1 MEDLILYD
9 VNRKKKQI
17 IRNCIEYDCA
27 IGRNAYSDN
36 DFILKTPFDKNDL
49 YEVGEWVSYGYTEY
63 GGIIR
68 SREIDTAN
76 ETVTYTGQSF
86 RGILSTILENF
97 VINRP
102 DKYSGTPHGI
112 MNEILRR
119 KSAEILGVHIFPNNP
134 PLNRIY
140 TATGE
145 DTTEAEVGAYSTS
158 GLICTNILYLHDN
171 IVKSFSTAE
180 NKPIKSRFSFHNGVI
195 TIEFVD
201 GNTFYFDSDKAKLKY
216 AENKNTPN
224 FCYCSTRKVPN
235 EENTG
240 ESYVAKTGY
249 AFLRA
254 DGSVTHDWTEW
265 VCYTNAGTEEICL
278 VAESTGEANN
288 NDDETPLWSEA
299 ADRLLEAQ
307 EKPSAEIEI
316 DTEEAEVD
324 DVIVASIAEL
334 NMKVTKKVVESRL
347 KISNGIPK
355 ITYTLE
361 G

>member
-9 VNRKKKQI
+9 RNRQKKQI

-27 IGRNAYSDN
+27 VGRNAYSDN

-49 YEVGEWVSYGYTEY
+49 YEVGEWASYGYTEY

-86 RGILSTILENF
+86 RGILSTIIARGLLF
-97 VINRP
+97 HSAYV
-102 DKYSGTPHGI
+102 GTPHGI
-112 MNEILRR
+112 MNYVFANRLWNTY
-119 KSAEILGVHIFPNNP
+119 GT
-134 PLNRIY
+134 PLAQIY
-140 TATGE
+140 HATSD
-145 DTTEAEVGAYSTS
+145 DTTETTVGAFSTS
-158 GLICTNILYLHDN
+158 GLPFTNFLYIHDN
-171 IVKSFSTAE
+171 ITRTFSTVE
-180 NKPIKSRFSFHNGVI
+180 NKPIKSRFSLKNGVI
-195 TIEFVD
+195 TINFVD
-201 GNTFYFDSDKAKLKY
+201 GKTFYFDSDKAKLKY

-224 FCYCSTRKVPN
+224 VCYCMTRKAKD
-235 EENTG
+235 ENDMWDYKEG
-240 ESYVAKTGY
+240 VAYLT
-249 AFLRA
+249 A
-254 DGSVTHDWTEW
+254 DGQATTNIEDW
-265 VCYTNAGTEEICL
+265 VCYGDSGTAEICL
-278 VAESTGEANN
+278 FAESTGEGTDNTVS
-288 NDDETPLWSEA
+288 NDVLCMEA

-307 EKPSAEIEI
+307 EKPSTEIEI

-347 KISNGIPK
+347 KISNDIPR